1 MIVGPVFTREAV
13 TAPRRLRFFAVRSLA
28 VAALLGLALTAWQIL
43 VGAQQISNPGDLAR
57 FGSAVFRIL
66 APLQL
71 AVAVLFSALL
81 TAAAVAQEKDRKT
94 LLLLLITR
102 LTNSELVLG
111 KLLASLV
118 TVLVTL
124 AATTA
129 FFMLLAL
136 TGGFS
141 FWQIARVMAV
151 TAASALVAGSLGS
164 TVALWREKT
173 FQTLAITVLAI
184 FLWVF
189 GWEIVATGAAGD
201 ILFGFSSSHL
211 ALAMSPWQAVQ
222 VAVEPGFG
230 DSGTGGWLD
239 PVGTFLSSAGL
250 GMLLLNGLAIAL
262 VRVWNPSREAQ
273 PRTENDESP
282 PTKLEPGVVAV
293 ARGQQAIAHRAP
305 GKVRHVWD
313 NPILWREIRTWAYGK
328 KIIVVRIAYL
338 LIFVL
343 GALAVRNLEITQDG
357 ADTRAVIPPLAQPL
371 APLLVVS
378 VLLVNALAVT
388 SITNERDGKALDL
401 LLVTDLTPRE
411 IIFGKLGGIFY
422 NSKEVVVL
430 PLALCAYLWW
440 QEQLTAENLAFL
452 ALGLLVMFG
461 FAAMLGLHAGMA
473 YPNSRHAVST
483 SLGTL
488 LFLFLGVAT
497 CMRMMLAFSQS
508 FQHQYLAFSGFMV
521 GGGVGLFAAL
531 GIRNPSSAIA
541 LASFIAPFATFYV
554 ITSFLIGSYFAA
566 FLVTA
571 ATYGFATLAMLM
583 PALSEFDVAT
593 GRSVPR
599 DEA

>member
-13 TAPRRLRFFAVRSLA
+13 TAPRRLRFFAVRTLA
-28 VAALLGLALTAWQIL
+28 VATLLGLAFTAWQIL

-102 LTNSELVLG
+102 LSNSELVLG

-118 TVLVTL
+118 MVLVTL

-184 FLWVF
+184 FLWLLT
-189 GWEIVATGAAGD
+189 WEIVASGAAGD
-201 ILFGFSSSHL
+201 ILFGVSTSQL
-211 ALAMSPWQAVQ
+211 ALAMSPWQAMQ
-222 VAVEPGFG
+222 VAVEPGFAEA
-230 DSGTGGWLD
+230 GTGGRPD
-239 PVGTFLSSAGL
+239 PVGTFLLSAGI
-250 GMLLLNGLAIAL
+250 GMLVLNGLAIAL

-273 PRTENDESP
+273 PRTESDESP
-282 PTKLEPGVVAV
+282 PAEVEPSVVAV
-293 ARGQQAIAHRAP
+293 ARGQQAIAHCAP

-328 KIIVVRIAYL
+328 KIIVVRVAYL
-338 LIFVL
+338 LIFAL
-343 GALAVRNLEITQDG
+343 CALAVRNLGINQDG
-357 ADTRAVIPPLAQPL
+357 ADARAAIPPLAQPL

-411 IIFGKLGGIFY
+411 IIFGKLGGVVY
-422 NSKEVVVL
+422 NSKEVIFL
-430 PLALCAYLWW
+430 PLALFAYLWW
-440 QEQLTAENLAFL
+440 RGQLSSENFVFL
-452 ALGLLVMFG
+452 AVGLLVMFA

-531 GIRNPSSAIA
+531 GVRNPSSAIA
-541 LASFIAPFATFYV
+541 LASFVAPFATFYV

-571 ATYGFATLAMLM
+571 ATYGFATLAMLT

>member
-13 TAPRRLRFFAVRSLA
+13 TAPRRLRFFAVRTLA
-28 VAALLGLALTAWQIL
+28 VVTLLGLALTAWQIL
-43 VGAQQISNPGDLAR
+43 VGTQQISNPGDLAR
-57 FGSAVFRIL
+57 FGSAVFQIL
-66 APLQL
+66 VPLQL
-71 AVAVLFSALL
+71 AVVVLFSALL

-118 TVLVTL
+118 TVLVSL
-124 AATTA
+124 AATAA

-136 TGGFS
+136 LGGVS

-164 TVALWREKT
+164 TLALWREKT
-173 FQTLAITVLAI
+173 FQTLAMTVLAI
-184 FLWVF
+184 FLWLLA
-189 GWEIVATGAAGD
+189 WELVAVGAARD
-201 ILFGFSSSHL
+201 TLFGFPSRDV
-211 ALAMSPWQAVQ
+211 AVAMSPWQAVQ
-222 VAVEPGFG
+222 IAVEPDFAE
-230 DSGTGGWLD
+230 ST
-239 PVGTFLSSAGL
+239 SAGRTDL
-250 GMLLLNGLAIAL
+250 VFAFLVSAGVGMLFLNGLAIAL
-262 VRVWNPSREAQ
+262 VRVWNPSRETQ
-273 PRTENDESP
+273 PRTDEDESTP
-282 PTKLEPGVVAV
+282 VASETGVVAV
-293 ARGQQAIAHRAP
+293 ARGQQTIVHRAP
-305 GKVRHVWD
+305 GKVRPVWD

-328 KIIVVRIAYL
+328 KIVVVRIAYL
-338 LIFVL
+338 LIF
-343 GALAVRNLEITQDG
+343 ALCALVVRNLIASHDG
-357 ADTRAVIPPLAQPL
+357 AAARATIPALALPL

-388 SITNERDGKALDL
+388 SITNERDAKALDL

-411 IIFGKLGGIFY
+411 IIFGKLGGVFY
-422 NSKEVVVL
+422 NSKEIVLL
-430 PLALCAYLWW
+430 PLALCGYLWW
-440 QEQLTAENLAFL
+440 EGQLNTENLVFL
-452 ALGLLVMFG
+452 VLGLIVMFA

-497 CMRMMLAFSQS
+497 CMRMMLAFSES

-531 GIRNPSSAIA
+531 GVRNPSSAIA
-541 LASFIAPFATFYV
+541 LASFVAPFATFYV

-571 ATYGFATLAMLM
+571 VTYGFATMAMLT

-593 GRSVPR
+593 GRSVGR
-599 DEA
+599 DEP